1 VTTEKKLRALYN
13 NPAVVYAM
21 RLLTDLGVT
30 GATYDEL
37 VNYRCPCEDP
47 WCPTNGLHA
56 DETVGPL
63 DEYRGQ

>member
-1 VTTEKKLRALYN
+1 MGGKMSTDKELRALYN

-21 RLLTDLGVT
+21 NLLTDLGVT
-30 GATYDEL
+30 GAIYDEL
-37 VNYRCPCEDP
+37 LKYHWLQRVQWE
-47 WCPTNGLHA
+47 